1 MQTETNSNSPLHKDG
16 NIGRI
21 AGTVLGGIGGAIIG
35 GPPGAL
41 AGASA
46 GGALGGSIGSAIDD
60 RNKRLG
66 KGAYKDGVP
75 GEEDAQVNN
84 YEQLTTDVAGN
95 ENRLAIL
102 EAQRNSP
109 MIMKSGVVKPIKKLS
124 AITMRY
130 APIKMKSSEAKRAAF
145 MMKIS
150 GASSMPEKY

>member
-21 AGTVLGGIGGAIIG
+21 AGTVLGGVGGFLIG

-41 AGASA
+41 AGAST

-75 GEEDAQVNN
+75 GEEDAQANN
-84 YEQLTTDVAGN
+84 YEQLTTDAAAN
-95 ENRLAIL
+95 ENRLSIL
-102 EAQRNSP
+102 EAQQNAP
-109 MIMKSGVVKPIKKLS
+109 LVMSGVVKPSKKLS
-124 AITMRY
+124 AIQMRY
-130 APIKMKSSEAKRAAF
+130 APIKMKNSEAKRAAF

>member
-1 MQTETNSNSPLHKDG
+1 MRTEINNDSPLHKDG

-21 AGTVLGGIGGAIIG
+21 AGTVLGGVGGFLIG

-75 GEEDAQVNN
+75 GEESSVDN

-102 EAQRNSP
+102 EAQGNSP
-109 MIMKSGVVKPIKKLS
+109 MVMSGVIKPSKKLS
-124 AITMRY
+124 AIQMRY
-130 APIKMKSSEAKRAAF
+130 APIKMKASEAKKAAF